1 MKLNHKLIMVSAA
14 ALMSVSPLVAN
25 TQNSVQAAT
34 TTKSSSK
41 TTSKKTTTS
50 TKKTTDSKSNSK
62 STSSKKAA
70 TKTTAKKS
78 TSSKA
83 TSKASS
89 NDITLA
95 RNAYVYD
102 KNGKRLDKYMGSA
115 KYTTIARGVTV
126 KSNGTTK
133 INGVLY
139 YSLGNNAYI
148 KATNVVGGAN
158 ASSSSKTTTSTT
170 KKTTSTKKSTTSK
183 TTSTKKSTISKT
195 TSIKKSTTSKT
206 TSTKKTSTKKDSDM
220 DAIKVKLIHN
230 AYVYD
235 QNGKRIKKYNGKT
248 KLTKGTTVNSYG
260 TDTINGK
267 DYYQLNAAG
276 TAFVKASNVDSTS
289 SVTITMKKNAYIYDG
304 NGDTEKKTVKKGKK
318 VKATEA
324 RYIGTKLYYKIGDDQ
339 FVKAANVGKVSSK
352 LDPVNEPDGSA
363 TVDDNSSY
371 DTNLNAS
378 IVTTIKV
385 APLYDI
391 KGQADSTR
399 SFGAGQKQQVSEL
412 RYIATSANSTPE
424 LFYKLASGRG
434 YLKATDVIYSGKT
447 LSPVNTREQALTE
460 VTVATAAD
468 KAKLTP
474 SINEANA
481 IKNTD
486 AYKLA
491 SSSAKSAYD
500 KAITDATAVNNN
512 ASATVAQVNE
522 AIANITSAKAKL
534 DGKKVTVA
542 NLSNLTPDEV
552 SAIVKLVASV
562 NNVPESNVQ
571 FTNNNTTLAIVT
583 NGYTQALNIN
593 DYAQVGTTTSNN

>member
-183 TTSTKKSTISKT
+183 TTSTKK
-195 TSIKKSTTSKT
+195 
-206 TSTKKTSTKKDSDM
+206 TSTKKDSEASDR

-248 KLTKGTTVNSYG
+248 KLTKGTTVNTYG

-276 TAFVKASNVDSTS
+276 TAFVKASNVDSAS

-424 LFYKLASGRG
+424 LFYKLSSGRG
-434 YLKATDVIYSGKT
+434 YLRATDVIYSGKT
-447 LSPVNTREQALTE
+447 LSPVNTPEQALTE

-593 DYAQVGTTTSNN
+593 DYAQVGTTSNN

>member
-41 TTSKKTTTS
+41 TTAKKTTTS

-133 INGVLY
+133 IKGVLY

-148 KATNVVGGAN
+148 KAANVVGGAN
-158 ASSSSKTTTSTT
+158 ASSSSKTTTST
-170 KKTTSTKKSTTSK
+170 
-183 TTSTKKSTISKT
+183 
-195 TSIKKSTTSKT
+195 KKSTTSKT

-248 KLTKGTTVNSYG
+248 KLTKGTTVNTYG

-276 TAFVKASNVDSTS
+276 TAFVKASNVDSAS

-378 IVTTIKV
+378 IVTTTKV

-447 LSPVNTREQALTE
+447 LSPVNTPEQALTE

-562 NNVPESNVQ
+562 NNVPESSVQ

>member
-183 TTSTKKSTISKT
+183 TTSTKKST
-195 TSIKKSTTSKT
+195 TSKT

-248 KLTKGTTVNSYG
+248 KLTKGTTVNTYG

-378 IVTTIKV
+378 IVTTTKV

-447 LSPVNTREQALTE
+447 LSPVNTPEQALTE

>member
-25 TQNSVQAAT
+25 PSNSVQAAT

-41 TTSKKTTTS
+41 TTAKKTASTNKKSTSKTTTS
-50 TKKTTDSKSNSK
+50 TKKTTDSKSSSK

-70 TKTTAKKS
+70 AKTTAKKS
-78 TSSKA
+78 TSSKT

-115 KYTTIARGVTV
+115 KYTTIAKGITV

-133 INGVLY
+133 INGILY

-148 KATNVVGGAN
+148 KAANVVGGAN
-158 ASSSSKTTTSTT
+158 ASSSKTTTSTT
-170 KKTTSTKKSTTSK
+170 KKN
-183 TTSTKKSTISKT
+183 
-195 TSIKKSTTSKT
+195 
-206 TSTKKTSTKKDSDM
+206 TSTKKTTSTSKKPASTTNKKPSKKDPEASDM

-230 AYVYD
+230 SYVYD
-235 QNGKRIKKYNGKT
+235 QNGKRIKKYNGKA
-248 KLTKGTTVNSYG
+248 KLTKGTTVDSYG

-267 DYYQLNAAG
+267 DYYQLNAEG
-276 TAFVKASNVDSTS
+276 TAFVKASNVDSS
-289 SVTITMKKNAYIYDG
+289 KSATITLKKNAYVYDG

-318 VKATEA
+318 VRATEA

-339 FVKAANVGKVSSK
+339 FVKAANVGKVSGK

-363 TVDDNSSY
+363 TVDDDSSDDVY
-371 DTNLNAS
+371 LNAS
-378 IVTTIKV
+378 IVTTTNV
-385 APLYDI
+385 APLYNI

-399 SFGAGQKQQVSEL
+399 SFGAGQRQQVSEL

-434 YLKATDVIYSGKT
+434 YLKATDVTYSGKT
-447 LSPVNTREQALTE
+447 LSPVNTQEQALTE

-474 SINEANA
+474 SINEANTV
-481 IKNTD
+481 KNSD

-491 SSSAKSAYD
+491 SATAKSAYD
-500 KAITDATAVNNN
+500 KAITDATAVNNG

-534 DGKKVTVA
+534 DGKKVTVT
-542 NLSNLTPDEV
+542 NLSSLTPDEV
-552 SAIVKLVASV
+552 SAIVKLAAAV
-562 NNVPESNVQ
+562 NNVPESSVQ
-571 FTNNNTTLAIVT
+571 FTNNNTTLSIVT
-583 NGYTQALNIN
+583 NGYTQSLNIN

>member
-41 TTSKKTTTS
+41 TTAKKTTTS
-50 TKKTTDSKSNSK
+50 TKKATDSKSNSK

-115 KYTTIARGVTV
+115 KYTTIAKGVTV

-183 TTSTKKSTISKT
+183 TTSTKK
-195 TSIKKSTTSKT
+195 
-206 TSTKKTSTKKDSDM
+206 TSTKKDSEASDR

-248 KLTKGTTVNSYG
+248 KLTKGTTVNNYG

-276 TAFVKASNVDSTS
+276 TAFVKASNVDSAS

-378 IVTTIKV
+378 IVTTTKV

-447 LSPVNTREQALTE
+447 LSPVNTPEQALTE

-562 NNVPESNVQ
+562 NNVPEGSVQ

>member
-89 NDITLA
+89 NNITLA

-133 INGVLY
+133 IKGVLY

-148 KATNVVGGAN
+148 KAANVVGGAN

-183 TTSTKKSTISKT
+183 TTSTKK
-195 TSIKKSTTSKT
+195 
-206 TSTKKTSTKKDSDM
+206 TSTKKDSEASDR

-248 KLTKGTTVNSYG
+248 KLTKGTTVNTYG

-276 TAFVKASNVDSTS
+276 TAFVKASNVDSAS

-378 IVTTIKV
+378 IVTTTKV

-447 LSPVNTREQALTE
+447 LSPVNTPEQALTE

>member
-25 TQNSVQAAT
+25 PSNSVQAAT

-41 TTSKKTTTS
+41 TTAKKTASTNKKSTSKTTTS
-50 TKKTTDSKSNSK
+50 TKKTTDSKSSSK

-70 TKTTAKKS
+70 AKTTAKKS
-78 TSSKA
+78 TSSKT

-115 KYTTIARGVTV
+115 KYTTIAKGITV

-133 INGVLY
+133 INGILY

-148 KATNVVGGAN
+148 KAANVVGGAN
-158 ASSSSKTTTSTT
+158 ASSSKTTTSTT
-170 KKTTSTKKSTTSK
+170 KKN
-183 TTSTKKSTISKT
+183 
-195 TSIKKSTTSKT
+195 
-206 TSTKKTSTKKDSDM
+206 TSTKKTTSTSKKPASTTNKKPSKKDPEASDM

-230 AYVYD
+230 SYVYD
-235 QNGKRIKKYNGKT
+235 QNGKRIKKYNGKA
-248 KLTKGTTVNSYG
+248 KLTKGTTVDSYG

-267 DYYQLNAAG
+267 DYYQLNAEG
-276 TAFVKASNVDSTS
+276 TAFVKASNVDSS
-289 SVTITMKKNAYIYDG
+289 KSATITLKKNAYVYDG

-318 VKATEA
+318 VRATEA

-339 FVKAANVGKVSSK
+339 FVKAANVGKVSGK

-363 TVDDNSSY
+363 TVDDDSS
-371 DTNLNAS
+371 DDVDLNAS
-378 IVTTIKV
+378 IVTTTKV
-385 APLYDI
+385 APLYNI

-399 SFGAGQKQQVSEL
+399 SFGAGQRQQVSEL

-434 YLKATDVIYSGKT
+434 YLKATDVTYSGKT
-447 LSPVNTREQALTE
+447 LSPVNTQEQALTE

-474 SINEANA
+474 SINEANTV
-481 IKNTD
+481 KNSD

-491 SSSAKSAYD
+491 SATAKSAYD
-500 KAITDATAVNNN
+500 KAITDATTVNNN

-534 DGKKVTVA
+534 DGKKVTVT
-542 NLSNLTPDEV
+542 NLSSLTPDEV
-552 SAIVKLVASV
+552 SAIVKLAAAV
-562 NNVPESNVQ
+562 NNVPESSVQ
-571 FTNNNTTLAIVT
+571 FTNNNTTLSIVT
-583 NGYTQALNIN
+583 NGYTQSLNIN
-593 DYAQVGTTTSNN
+593 DYAQVGTTSNN

>member
-1 MKLNHKLIMVSAA
+1 MVSAA

-133 INGVLY
+133 IKGVLY

-148 KATNVVGGAN
+148 KAANVVGGAN
-158 ASSSSKTTTSTT
+158 ASSSSKTTTST
-170 KKTTSTKKSTTSK
+170 
-183 TTSTKKSTISKT
+183 
-195 TSIKKSTTSKT
+195 KKSTTSKT

-248 KLTKGTTVNSYG
+248 KLTKGTTVNTYG

-276 TAFVKASNVDSTS
+276 TAFVKASNVDSAS

-378 IVTTIKV
+378 IVTTTKV

-447 LSPVNTREQALTE
+447 LSPVNTPEQALTE

>member
-133 INGVLY
+133 IKGVLY

-148 KATNVVGGAN
+148 KAANVVGDAN

-183 TTSTKKSTISKT
+183 TTSTKK
-195 TSIKKSTTSKT
+195 
-206 TSTKKTSTKKDSDM
+206 TSTKKDSEASDR

-363 TVDDNSSY
+363 TVDDNSSD

-378 IVTTIKV
+378 IVTTTKV

-434 YLKATDVIYSGKT
+434 YLKNTDVIYSGKT
-447 LSPVNTREQALTE
+447 LSPVNTPEQALTE

-562 NNVPESNVQ
+562 NNVPEGSVQ

-593 DYAQVGTTTSNN
+593 DYAQVGTTSNN

>member
-1 MKLNHKLIMVSAA
+1 MVSAA

-41 TTSKKTTTS
+41 TTAKKTTTS

-133 INGVLY
+133 IKGVLY

-148 KATNVVGGAN
+148 KAANVVGGAN
-158 ASSSSKTTTSTT
+158 ASSSSKTTTST
-170 KKTTSTKKSTTSK
+170 
-183 TTSTKKSTISKT
+183 
-195 TSIKKSTTSKT
+195 KKSTTSKT

-248 KLTKGTTVNSYG
+248 KLTKGTTVNTYG

-276 TAFVKASNVDSTS
+276 TAFVKASNVDSAS

-363 TVDDNSSY
+363 TVDDNSSD

-378 IVTTIKV
+378 IVTTTKV

-434 YLKATDVIYSGKT
+434 YLKDTDVIHSGKT
-447 LSPVNTREQALTE
+447 LSPVNTPEQALTE

>member
-133 INGVLY
+133 IKGVLY

-148 KATNVVGGAN
+148 KAANVVGGAN
-158 ASSSSKTTTSTT
+158 ASSSSKTTTST
-170 KKTTSTKKSTTSK
+170 
-183 TTSTKKSTISKT
+183 
-195 TSIKKSTTSKT
+195 KKSTTSKT
-206 TSTKKTSTKKDSDM
+206 TSTKKTSTKKDSEASDR

-248 KLTKGTTVNSYG
+248 KLTKGTTVNTYG

-276 TAFVKASNVDSTS
+276 TAFVKASNVDSAS

-378 IVTTIKV
+378 IVTTTKV

-447 LSPVNTREQALTE
+447 LSPVNTPEQALTE

>member
-41 TTSKKTTTS
+41 TTAKKTTTS

-133 INGVLY
+133 IKGVLY

-148 KATNVVGGAN
+148 KAANVVGGAN
-158 ASSSSKTTTSTT
+158 ASSSSKTTTST
-170 KKTTSTKKSTTSK
+170 
-183 TTSTKKSTISKT
+183 
-195 TSIKKSTTSKT
+195 KKSTTSKT

-220 DAIKVKLIHN
+220 DAIKAKLIHN

-248 KLTKGTTVNSYG
+248 KLTKGTTVNTYG

-447 LSPVNTREQALTE
+447 LSPVNTPEQALTE

>member
-133 INGVLY
+133 IKGVLY

-148 KATNVVGGAN
+148 KAANVVGGAN
-158 ASSSSKTTTSTT
+158 ASSSSKTTTST
-170 KKTTSTKKSTTSK
+170 
-183 TTSTKKSTISKT
+183 
-195 TSIKKSTTSKT
+195 KKSTTSKT

-220 DAIKVKLIHN
+220 DAIKAKLIHN

-235 QNGKRIKKYNGKT
+235 QSGKRIKKYNGKT
-248 KLTKGTTVNSYG
+248 KLTKGTTVNTYG

-276 TAFVKASNVDSTS
+276 TAFVKASNVDSAS

-378 IVTTIKV
+378 IVTTTKV

-447 LSPVNTREQALTE
+447 LSPVNTPEQALTE

>member
-25 TQNSVQAAT
+25 PSNSVQAAT

-41 TTSKKTTTS
+41 TTAKKTASTNKKSTSKTTTS
-50 TKKTTDSKSNSK
+50 TKKTTDGKSNSK
-62 STSSKKAA
+62 SPSSKKAA

-78 TSSKA
+78 TSSKT

-115 KYTTIARGVTV
+115 KYTTIAKGITV

-148 KATNVVGGAN
+148 KAANVVGGAN
-158 ASSSSKTTTSTT
+158 ASSSKTTTST
-170 KKTTSTKKSTTSK
+170 KKTTSTSKKPASTTNKKPSK
-183 TTSTKKSTISKT
+183 N
-195 TSIKKSTTSKT
+195 
-206 TSTKKTSTKKDSDM
+206 DPEASDM

-230 AYVYD
+230 SYVYD
-235 QNGKRIKKYNGKT
+235 QNGKRIKKYNGKA
-248 KLTKGTTVNSYG
+248 KLTKGTTVDSYG

-267 DYYQLNAAG
+267 DYYQLNAEG
-276 TAFVKASNVDSTS
+276 TAFVKASNVDSS
-289 SVTITMKKNAYIYDG
+289 KSATITLKKNAYVYDG

-318 VKATEA
+318 VRATEA

-339 FVKAANVGKVSSK
+339 FVKAANVGKVSGK
-352 LDPVNEPDGSA
+352 LAPVNEPDGSA
-363 TVDDNSSY
+363 TVDDDSS
-371 DTNLNAS
+371 DDVDLNAS
-378 IVTTIKV
+378 IVTTTKV

-399 SFGAGQKQQVSEL
+399 LFGAGQRQQVSEL

-434 YLKATDVIYSGKT
+434 YLKATDVTYSGKT
-447 LSPVNTREQALTE
+447 LSPVNTPEQALTE

-474 SINEANA
+474 SINEANTV
-481 IKNTD
+481 KNSD

-491 SSSAKSAYD
+491 SATAKSAYD
-500 KAITDATAVNNN
+500 KAITDATTVNNN

-534 DGKKVTVA
+534 DGKKVTVT
-542 NLSNLTPDEV
+542 NLSSLTPDEV
-552 SAIVKLVASV
+552 SAIVKLAAAV
-562 NNVPESNVQ
+562 NNVPESSVQ
-571 FTNNNTTLAIVT
+571 FTNNNTTLSIVT
-583 NGYTQALNIN
+583 NGYTQSLNIN

>member
-41 TTSKKTTTS
+41 TTAKKTTTS

-133 INGVLY
+133 IKGVLY

-148 KATNVVGGAN
+148 KAANVVGGAN
-158 ASSSSKTTTSTT
+158 ASSSSKTTTST
-170 KKTTSTKKSTTSK
+170 KKSTTSK
-183 TTSTKKSTISKT
+183 T
-195 TSIKKSTTSKT
+195 
-206 TSTKKTSTKKDSDM
+206 TSTKKDSDM

-248 KLTKGTTVNSYG
+248 KLTKGTTVNTYG

-276 TAFVKASNVDSTS
+276 TAFVKASNVDSAS

-447 LSPVNTREQALTE
+447 LSPVNTPEQALTE

-583 NGYTQALNIN
+583 NGYTQALDIN

>member
-158 ASSSSKTTTSTT
+158 ASSSSKTTTST
-170 KKTTSTKKSTTSK
+170 
-183 TTSTKKSTISKT
+183 
-195 TSIKKSTTSKT
+195 KKSTTSKT

-235 QNGKRIKKYNGKT
+235 QNVKRIKKYNGKT
-248 KLTKGTTVNSYG
+248 KLTKGTTVNTYG

-276 TAFVKASNVDSTS
+276 TAFVKASNVDSIS

-304 NGDTEKKTVKKGKK
+304 NGDTEKKIVKKGKK

-363 TVDDNSSY
+363 TVDDNSSD

-378 IVTTIKV
+378 IVTTTKV

-434 YLKATDVIYSGKT
+434 YLKFTDVIYSGKT
-447 LSPVNTREQALTE
+447 LSPVNTPEQALTE

-562 NNVPESNVQ
+562 NNVPESSVQ

-593 DYAQVGTTTSNN
+593 DYAQVGTTSNN

>member
-41 TTSKKTTTS
+41 TASKKTTTS

-102 KNGKRLDKYMGSA
+102 KNGKRITNYLDTKYIG
-115 KYTTIARGVTV
+115 KGVTV
-126 KSNGTTK
+126 KSMGTTK

-158 ASSSSKTTTSTT
+158 ASSSSKTTTST
-170 KKTTSTKKSTTSK
+170 KKSTTSK
-183 TTSTKKSTISKT
+183 TTSTKE
-195 TSIKKSTTSKT
+195 
-206 TSTKKTSTKKDSDM
+206 TSTKKDSEASDR

-267 DYYQLNAAG
+267 GYYQLNAAG

-424 LFYKLASGRG
+424 LFYKLSSGRG
-434 YLKATDVIYSGKT
+434 YLKATDVISSGKT

>member
-102 KNGKRLDKYMGSA
+102 KNGKRITNYLDTKYIG
-115 KYTTIARGVTV
+115 KGVTV
-126 KSNGTTK
+126 KSMGTTK

-148 KATNVVGGAN
+148 KAANVVGGAN

-183 TTSTKKSTISKT
+183 TTSTKK
-195 TSIKKSTTSKT
+195 
-206 TSTKKTSTKKDSDM
+206 TSTKKTSEASDR

-363 TVDDNSSY
+363 TVDDNSSD

-378 IVTTIKV
+378 IVTTTKV

-434 YLKATDVIYSGKT
+434 YLKNTDVIYSGKT
-447 LSPVNTREQALTE
+447 LSPVNTPEQALTE

-522 AIANITSAKAKL
+522 AVANITSAKAKL

-562 NNVPESNVQ
+562 NNVPESSVQ

>member
-41 TTSKKTTTS
+41 TTAKKTTTS
-50 TKKTTDSKSNSK
+50 AKKATDSKSNSK
-62 STSSKKAA
+62 STSSK
-70 TKTTAKKS
+70 T
-78 TSSKA
+78 

-89 NDITLA
+89 NNITLA

-115 KYTTIARGVTV
+115 KYTTIAKGVTV

-133 INGVLY
+133 IKGVLY

-148 KATNVVGGAN
+148 KAANVVGDAN

-183 TTSTKKSTISKT
+183 TTSTKK
-195 TSIKKSTTSKT
+195 
-206 TSTKKTSTKKDSDM
+206 TSTKKDSEASDR

-363 TVDDNSSY
+363 TVDDNSSD

-378 IVTTIKV
+378 IVTTTKV

-424 LFYKLASGRG
+424 LFYKLSSGRG

-522 AIANITSAKAKL
+522 AVANITSAKAKL

-562 NNVPESNVQ
+562 NNVPESSVQ
-571 FTNNNTTLAIVT
+571 FTNNNTTLSIVT
-583 NGYTQALNIN
+583 NGYTQALNIS

>member
-41 TTSKKTTTS
+41 TTAKKTTTS

-133 INGVLY
+133 IKGVLY

-148 KATNVVGGAN
+148 KAANVVGGAN

-183 TTSTKKSTISKT
+183 TTSTKK
-195 TSIKKSTTSKT
+195 
-206 TSTKKTSTKKDSDM
+206 TSTKKDSEASDR

-248 KLTKGTTVNSYG
+248 KLTKGTTVNTYG

-378 IVTTIKV
+378 IVTTTKV

-447 LSPVNTREQALTE
+447 LSPVNTPEQALTE

>member
-41 TTSKKTTTS
+41 TTAKKTTTS

-133 INGVLY
+133 IKGVLY

-148 KATNVVGGAN
+148 KAANVVGGAN
-158 ASSSSKTTTSTT
+158 ASSSSKTTTST
-170 KKTTSTKKSTTSK
+170 
-183 TTSTKKSTISKT
+183 
-195 TSIKKSTTSKT
+195 KKSTTSKT

-248 KLTKGTTVNSYG
+248 KLTKGTTVNTYG

-276 TAFVKASNVDSTS
+276 TAFVKASNVDSAS

-378 IVTTIKV
+378 IVTTTKV

-447 LSPVNTREQALTE
+447 LSPVNTPEQALTE

-500 KAITDATAVNNN
+500 KAITDATTVNNN

>member
-102 KNGKRLDKYMGSA
+102 KNGKRITNYLDTKYIG
-115 KYTTIARGVTV
+115 KGVTV
-126 KSNGTTK
+126 KSMGTTK

-148 KATNVVGGAN
+148 KAANVVGGAN
-158 ASSSSKTTTSTT
+158 ASSSSKTTTST
-170 KKTTSTKKSTTSK
+170 
-183 TTSTKKSTISKT
+183 
-195 TSIKKSTTSKT
+195 KKSTTSKT

-220 DAIKVKLIHN
+220 DAIKAKLIHN

-248 KLTKGTTVNSYG
+248 KLTKGTTVNTYG

-424 LFYKLASGRG
+424 LFYKLSSGRG

>member
-41 TTSKKTTTS
+41 TTAKKTTTS

-158 ASSSSKTTTSTT
+158 ASSSSKTTTST
-170 KKTTSTKKSTTSK
+170 
-183 TTSTKKSTISKT
+183 
-195 TSIKKSTTSKT
+195 KKSTTSKT

-248 KLTKGTTVNSYG
+248 KLTKGTTVNTYG

-363 TVDDNSSY
+363 TVDDNSSD

-378 IVTTIKV
+378 IVTTTKV

-434 YLKATDVIYSGKT
+434 YLKFTDVIYSGKT
-447 LSPVNTREQALTE
+447 LSPVNTPEQALTE

>member
-148 KATNVVGGAN
+148 KAANVVGGAN
-158 ASSSSKTTTSTT
+158 ASSSSKTTTST
-170 KKTTSTKKSTTSK
+170 
-183 TTSTKKSTISKT
+183 
-195 TSIKKSTTSKT
+195 KKSTTSKT

-248 KLTKGTTVNSYG
+248 KLTKGTTVNTYG

-276 TAFVKASNVDSTS
+276 TAFVKASNVDSAS

-378 IVTTIKV
+378 IVTTTKV

-434 YLKATDVIYSGKT
+434 YLRATDVIYSGKT
-447 LSPVNTREQALTE
+447 LSPVNTPEQALTE

>member
-148 KATNVVGGAN
+148 KAANVVGGAN
-158 ASSSSKTTTSTT
+158 ASSSSKTTTST
-170 KKTTSTKKSTTSK
+170 
-183 TTSTKKSTISKT
+183 
-195 TSIKKSTTSKT
+195 KKSTTSKT

-248 KLTKGTTVNSYG
+248 KLTKGTTVNTYG

-447 LSPVNTREQALTE
+447 LSPVNTPEQALTE

>member
-133 INGVLY
+133 IKGVLY

-148 KATNVVGGAN
+148 KAANVVGDAN

-183 TTSTKKSTISKT
+183 TTSTKK
-195 TSIKKSTTSKT
+195 
-206 TSTKKTSTKKDSDM
+206 TSTKKDSEASDR

-378 IVTTIKV
+378 IVTTTKV

-447 LSPVNTREQALTE
+447 LSPVNTPEQALTE

-562 NNVPESNVQ
+562 NNVPEGSVQ

>member
-1 MKLNHKLIMVSAA
+1 MVSAA

-41 TTSKKTTTS
+41 STAKKTTTS
-50 TKKTTDSKSNSK
+50 TKKATDSKSNSK

-102 KNGKRLDKYMGSA
+102 KNGKRITNYLDTKYIG
-115 KYTTIARGVTV
+115 KGVTV
-126 KSNGTTK
+126 KSMGTTK

-148 KATNVVGGAN
+148 KAANVVGGAN

-183 TTSTKKSTISKT
+183 TTSTKK
-195 TSIKKSTTSKT
+195 
-206 TSTKKTSTKKDSDM
+206 TSTKKDSEASDR

-248 KLTKGTTVNSYG
+248 KLTKGTTVNTYG

-276 TAFVKASNVDSTS
+276 TAFVKASNVDSAS

-378 IVTTIKV
+378 IVTTTKV

-447 LSPVNTREQALTE
+447 LSPVNTPEQALTE

>member
-25 TQNSVQAAT
+25 PSNSVQAAT

-41 TTSKKTTTS
+41 TTAKKTASTNKKSTSKTTTS
-50 TKKTTDSKSNSK
+50 TKKTTDSKSSSK

-70 TKTTAKKS
+70 AKITAKKS
-78 TSSKA
+78 TSSKT

-115 KYTTIARGVTV
+115 KYTTIAKGITV

-148 KATNVVGGAN
+148 KAANVVGGAN
-158 ASSSSKTTTSTT
+158 ASSSKTTTSTT
-170 KKTTSTKKSTTSK
+170 KKN
-183 TTSTKKSTISKT
+183 
-195 TSIKKSTTSKT
+195 
-206 TSTKKTSTKKDSDM
+206 TSTKKTTSTSKKPASTTNKKPSKKDPEASDM

-230 AYVYD
+230 SYVYD
-235 QNGKRIKKYNGKT
+235 QNGKRIKKYNGKA
-248 KLTKGTTVNSYG
+248 KLTKGTTVDSYG

-267 DYYQLNAAG
+267 DYYQLNAEG
-276 TAFVKASNVDSTS
+276 TAFVKASNVDSS
-289 SVTITMKKNAYIYDG
+289 KSATITLKKNAYVYDG

-318 VKATEA
+318 VRATEA

-339 FVKAANVGKVSSK
+339 FVKAANVGKVSGK

-363 TVDDNSSY
+363 TVDDDSS
-371 DTNLNAS
+371 DDVDLNAS
-378 IVTTIKV
+378 IVTTTKV
-385 APLYDI
+385 APLYNI

-399 SFGAGQKQQVSEL
+399 SFGAGQRQQVSEL

-434 YLKATDVIYSGKT
+434 YLKATDVTYSGKT
-447 LSPVNTREQALTE
+447 LSPVNTQEQALTE

-474 SINEANA
+474 SINEANTV
-481 IKNTD
+481 KNSD

-491 SSSAKSAYD
+491 SATAKSAYD
-500 KAITDATAVNNN
+500 KAITDATTVNNN

-534 DGKKVTVA
+534 DGKKVTVT
-542 NLSNLTPDEV
+542 NLSSLTPDEV
-552 SAIVKLVASV
+552 SAIVKLAAAV
-562 NNVPESNVQ
+562 NNVPESSVQ
-571 FTNNNTTLAIVT
+571 FTNNNTTLSIVT
-583 NGYTQALNIN
+583 NGYTQSLNIN
-593 DYAQVGTTTSNN
+593 DYAQVGTTSNN

>member
-41 TTSKKTTTS
+41 TTAKKTTTS

-89 NDITLA
+89 NNITLA

-115 KYTTIARGVTV
+115 KYTTIAKGVTV

-133 INGVLY
+133 IKGVLY

-148 KATNVVGGAN
+148 KAANVVGGAN

-183 TTSTKKSTISKT
+183 TTSTKK
-195 TSIKKSTTSKT
+195 
-206 TSTKKTSTKKDSDM
+206 TSTKKDSEASDR

-248 KLTKGTTVNSYG
+248 KLTKGTTVNTYG

-363 TVDDNSSY
+363 TVDDNSSD

-378 IVTTIKV
+378 IVTTTKV

-447 LSPVNTREQALTE
+447 LSPVNTPEQALTE

>member
-1 MKLNHKLIMVSAA
+1 MVSAA

-25 TQNSVQAAT
+25 IQNSVQAAT

-41 TTSKKTTTS
+41 TTAKKTTTS

-70 TKTTAKKS
+70 TKITAKKS
-78 TSSKA
+78 TSSKT

-89 NDITLA
+89 NNITLA

-115 KYTTIARGVTV
+115 KYTTIAKGVTV

-148 KATNVVGGAN
+148 KAANVVGGAN

-183 TTSTKKSTISKT
+183 K
-195 TSIKKSTTSKT
+195 
-206 TSTKKTSTKKDSDM
+206 TSTKKTSTKKDSEASDM

-304 NGDTEKKTVKKGKK
+304 NGNTKKKTVKKGKK

-324 RYIGTKLYYKIGDDQ
+324 RYIGTKLYYKIGDNQ

-363 TVDDNSSY
+363 TVDDNSSDY
-371 DTNLNAS
+371 TNLNAS
-378 IVTTIKV
+378 IVTTTKV

-412 RYIATSANSTPE
+412 RYIAISANSTPE

-434 YLKATDVIYSGKT
+434 YLKATDVTYSGKT
-447 LSPVNTREQALTE
+447 LIPVNTPEQALTE

-534 DGKKVTVA
+534 DGKKVTVT
-542 NLSNLTPDEV
+542 NLSSLTPDEV
-552 SAIVKLVASV
+552 SAIVKLAAAV
-562 NNVPESNVQ
+562 NNVPESSVQ
-571 FTNNNTTLAIVT
+571 FTNNNTTLSIVT

>member
-25 TQNSVQAAT
+25 IQNSVQAAT

-41 TTSKKTTTS
+41 TTAKKTTTS

-89 NDITLA
+89 NNITLA

-115 KYTTIARGVTV
+115 KYTTIAKGVTV

-148 KATNVVGGAN
+148 KAANVVGGAN

-183 TTSTKKSTISKT
+183 
-195 TSIKKSTTSKT
+195 
-206 TSTKKTSTKKDSDM
+206 KTSTKKDSEASDM

-304 NGDTEKKTVKKGKK
+304 NGNTKKKTVKKGKK

-363 TVDDNSSY
+363 TVDDNSSDY
-371 DTNLNAS
+371 TNLNAS
-378 IVTTIKV
+378 IVTTTKV

-434 YLKATDVIYSGKT
+434 YLKATDVTYSGKT
-447 LSPVNTREQALTE
+447 LIPVNTPEQALTE

-562 NNVPESNVQ
+562 NNVPESSVQ
-571 FTNNNTTLAIVT
+571 FTNNNTTLSIVT

>member
-41 TTSKKTTTS
+41 STAKKTTTS
-50 TKKTTDSKSNSK
+50 TKKATDSKSNSK
-62 STSSKKAA
+62 STSSK
-70 TKTTAKKS
+70 T
-78 TSSKA
+78 

-89 NDITLA
+89 NNITLA

-133 INGVLY
+133 IKGVLY

-148 KATNVVGGAN
+148 KAANVVGGAN
-158 ASSSSKTTTSTT
+158 ASSSSKTTNST
-170 KKTTSTKKSTTSK
+170 
-183 TTSTKKSTISKT
+183 
-195 TSIKKSTTSKT
+195 KKSTTSKT

-248 KLTKGTTVNSYG
+248 KLTKGTTVNTYG

-276 TAFVKASNVDSTS
+276 TAFVKASNVDSAS

-378 IVTTIKV
+378 IVTTTKV

-447 LSPVNTREQALTE
+447 LSPVNTPEQALTE

>member
-148 KATNVVGGAN
+148 KAANVVGGAN
-158 ASSSSKTTTSTT
+158 ASSSSKTTTST
-170 KKTTSTKKSTTSK
+170 
-183 TTSTKKSTISKT
+183 
-195 TSIKKSTTSKT
+195 KKSTTSKT

-378 IVTTIKV
+378 IVTTTKV

-447 LSPVNTREQALTE
+447 LSPVNTPEQALTE

-562 NNVPESNVQ
+562 NNVPEGSVQ